1 MKQFEDEK
9 ELYERYLLGLNF
21 IESTLYGDDD
31 IANIMLSTM
40 SKEDLTDAITLVAG
54 SYLEIAAALGQSSP
68 EEAITKMKNAMLKLI
83 SK

>member
-21 IESTLYGDDD
+21 IESTLYGDDE

-54 SYLEIAAALGQSSP
+54 SYLEIAAALGKSSP
-68 EEAITKMKNAMLKLI
+68 EEAISKMKNAMLKLI